1 MTDPL
6 ENFAIFL
13 IQCNK
18 TYSDQGEY
26 KSESVDL
33 LITFHPAEEDQRRGI
48 FDANLDLIYAAQA
61 RYDSGQTTYDLRINC
76 FGDLSFEEFASTRLG
91 GGTLAANLDRDIDPD
106 IVPVTERIVT
116 SRCANAPN
124 QISSFRWNLDS

>member
-1 MTDPL
+1 MADPL

-76 FGDLSFEEFASTRLG
+76 FGDLSFKEFVSTRLG
-91 GGTLAANLDRDIDPD
+91 GGTLAGNLDRDLDPN

-116 SRCANAPN
+116 SRCVIAAVLYF
-124 QISSFRWNLDS
+124 SLDLI

>member
-13 IQCNK
+13 TQCNK
-18 TYSDQGEY
+18 VYNDQGEY
-26 KSESVDL
+26 KSGSLDL

-91 GGTLAANLDRDIDPD
+91 GGTLAGNLDRDLDPN

-116 SRCANAPN
+116 SRCVIAAVLYF
-124 QISSFRWNLDS
+124 SLDLI